1 MCFCSLMPAANRC
14 TRPGTINPFGLV
26 AALFIGWFEVSLSH
40 AAEPPVT
47 VAETESAFTLD
58 NGILTARASK
68 RSGDLLSLRYRG
80 LETLDTGAGPKGG
93 YWSHNI
99 ANGEHILRITI
110 DPKTNNGQR
119 AEVSFKGI
127 YKGAPMG
134 NGPGGSAIADIEI
147 RYSLGR
153 GDSGLYTYSVFEH
166 KTNYP
171 GTAVGEG
178 RFCLKLND
186 DIFDWMTVD
195 ARRNMKMITAYDW
208 NHGAVMNMKEARRMN
223 SGLYKGQVEHK
234 YDYSANQ
241 FDVRA
246 WGWSSTSNRV
256 GLWFINPSVEYLS
269 GGPTKVELSA
279 HRDATFGNNPDA
291 PAPPTL
297 LNYWRSSHYGGS
309 ICSIAATDAW
319 TKVIG
324 PFLIYCNAGATPDAM
339 WKDAL
344 SKSEREQSAWPYDW
358 VAGVDYPDRGER
370 GTVTGRL
377 LLSDPQAPGAKF
389 TRLMVG
395 LAAPDY
401 APVRMNRGGGGFG
414 GFVLAGGGDDD
425 TNNAATAAGGF
436 ARGTNESEPVTSQR
450 DTNLTASAS
459 GFGGTNGNRGFGRR
473 GRFGRGGFGGFGGF
487 GFGPRVVE
495 WQNNAREYQFWV
507 RGEGDGKFAIPNVR
521 PGVYTLHAFADG
533 VLGEYALSNVTVKA
547 GQTLDL
553 AKLTWTPVR
562 QGKQVWQIGIPNRS
576 GGEFYKG
583 DDYYHWGWYLE
594 YSKLFPNDVN
604 FTIGKSDFRRDW
616 FFQQVPHNE
625 NETNTT
631 GTGFG
636 RATTWSVSFTLP
648 AAPAG
653 KATLRLAICGVGTRT
668 LDATVNAQ
676 SIGRITNLMYN
687 ATINRDGVAGTWSE
701 HDLGFDAS
709 ILKAGQ
715 NVLQLSIPAGGL
727 TSGIIYDYLRLELAG
742 GPPSKPGG

>member
-1 MCFCSLMPAANRC
+1 MLSWISKPQNR
-14 TRPGTINPFGLV
+14 RFGLAFV
-26 AALFIGWFEVSLSH
+26 AATGVVAARLSH
-40 AAEPPVT
+40 GVEPPVT
-47 VAETESAFTLD
+47 IAETESAFTLD

-68 RSGDLLSLRYRG
+68 RSGDLVSLKWRG
-80 LETLDTGAGPKGG
+80 LEMLDTGTGPKGG

-99 ANGEHILRITI
+99 LNGERVIRITI
-110 DPKTNNGQR
+110 DPKTNKGKR
-119 AEVSFKGI
+119 GEVSLKGV
-127 YKGAPMG
+127 YKSTPMG

-171 GTAVGEG
+171 GTAVGEA
-178 RFCLKLND
+178 RFCIKLND

-208 NHGAVMNMKEARRMN
+208 NHGTVMNMKEARRMN

-246 WGWSSTSNRV
+246 WGWSSTSNHV

-279 HRDATFGNNPDA
+279 HRDATFGSDPNA

-309 ICSIAATDAW
+309 ICSIATTDAW

-324 PFLIYCNAGATPDAM
+324 PFLIYCNAGPGSDAM

-344 SKSEREQSAWPYDW
+344 AKCEREQRAWPYDW
-358 VAGVDYPDRGER
+358 VAGVDYPHRAQR

-377 LLSDPQAPGAKF
+377 VLSDPQAPGRKLS
-389 TRLMVG
+389 RLMVG

-401 APVRMNRGGGGFG
+401 TPARLNRGGGGFG
-414 GFVLAGGGDDD
+414 GFGLAGGGDDD
-425 TNNAATAAGGF
+425 TNNAAIALGGF
-436 ARGTNESEPVTSQR
+436 PRGTNENARFPSRPE
-450 DTNLTASAS
+450 TNLNAAAS
-459 GFGGTNGNRGFGRR
+459 GFGANTNRGFGRR
-473 GRFGRGGFGGFGGF
+473 GRFGRGGFGFGGF

-495 WQNNAREYQFWV
+495 WQNNAREYQFWSQ
-507 RGEGDGKFAIPNVR
+507 GDEDGKFTITNVR

-533 VLGEYALSNVTVKA
+533 VLGEFVLSNVTVKA

-562 QGKQVWQIGIPNRS
+562 QGKQIWEIGIPNRS
-576 GGEFYKG
+576 GEEFYKG

-594 YSKLFPNDVN
+594 YPKLFPKDVN
-604 FTIGKSDFRRDW
+604 YVIGKSDFRHDW
-616 FFQQVPHNE
+616 FFEQVPHNE
-625 NETNTT
+625 DEANTT

-636 RATTWSVSFTLP
+636 RATTWSVSFDLP

-668 LDATVNAQ
+668 LDATLNTQ
-676 SIGRITNLMYN
+676 SIGSVTNLMYN
-687 ATINRDGVAGTWSE
+687 ATINRDGIAGMWSE
-701 HDLGFDAS
+701 HDLSFDAS
-709 ILKAGQ
+709 LLKTGQ
-715 NVLQLSIPAGGL
+715 NVLHLSIPAGSL
-727 TSGIIYDYLRLELAG
+727 TSGIIYDYLRLELDEAVPTAKDG
-742 GPPSKPGG
+742 G